1 MELYVFA
8 LLPFALFSLV
18 KRQPASTAG
27 FLQFIA
33 PLVAAGA
40 KKFIESRQKK
50 SAEKKAAEFEKQEAA
65 AAAAAKKAAFEA
77 DQNSPAAL
85 AQRQK
90 FTLQLGKLLGKAG
103 GKDKIP
109 PSIYNY
115 LNTQRQAQSYVER
128 DPAYVPRPSSGA
140 GIWDFLGGAADAL
153 SYVDTSKLKGK
164 PRPTGPTGLE
174 GATFQTGQLNKVIPK
189 AGLDVQTTTRQPW
202 ENVLSPGQPV
212 RRG

>member
-1 MELYVFA
+1 MDLFVFA

-18 KRQPASTAG
+18 RRQPSSTAG
-27 FLQFIA
+27 FLQFLA
-33 PLVAAGA
+33 PIVASGVTSLI
-40 KKFIESRQKK
+40 KHKQQK
-50 SAEKKAAEFEKQEAA
+50 SAEKKAAAYEKQQADAA
-65 AAAAAKKAAFEA
+65 AAAERASFEA
-77 DQNSPAAL
+77 QQNSPSAL

-115 LNTQRQAQSYVER
+115 LQSQRQAQQYVGG
-128 DPAYVPRPSSGA
+128 PAYTPKPSSGA
-140 GIWDFLGGAADAL
+140 GLWDFLGGAAEAL
-153 SYVDTSKLKGK
+153 SYADTSKLKGK

-189 AGLDVQTTTRQPW
+189 AGLAVQTTTRQPW